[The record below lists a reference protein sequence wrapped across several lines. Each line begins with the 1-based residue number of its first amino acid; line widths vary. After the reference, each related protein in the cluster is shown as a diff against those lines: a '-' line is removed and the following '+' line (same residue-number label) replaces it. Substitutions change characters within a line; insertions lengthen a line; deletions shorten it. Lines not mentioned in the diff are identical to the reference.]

1 MPSAVTT
8 VLLMGALMV
17 ASAIAQSYTDE
28 ELTTMCANIVL
39 EPCRLRIPGAY
50 HLNRNTCVKISTT
63 EKDFEGAR
71 AECKSWRFRGQF
83 VVVKNDEEQKKLLC
97 MMKQASPQRIHYWLG
112 VRRDGNRFFWTDA
125 SGEVTYAVW
134 AEGQPNNANGQE
146 GCVWINSDTWGL
158 WDDVRCTETAG
169 VACQVRV

>member
-28 ELTTMCANIVL
+28 ELTTMCANNVP
-39 EPCRLRIPGAY
+39 EPCRLSIPGAY
-50 HLNRNTCVKISTT
+50 QLNDYTCVKISTT
-63 EKDFEGAR
+63 EKDFQGAL
-71 AECKSWRFRGQF
+71 AECGSWRFRSYL
-83 VVVKNDEEQKKLLC
+83 VVLKNAEEQKKLLC

-112 VRRDGNRFFWTDA
+112 VLRDGKKYYRIDE
-125 SGEVTYAVW
+125 GKEVTYAAW